1 MPPANPQNI
10 VGCGFGYLSKDEAI
24 AEAESLKASRHAT
37 CAILFQTDE
46 QVEEICARIRICCC
60 KEDPETPPEGIKNKV
75 KAGEKAHYYDLPHNR
90 AFRRKVA
97 SMIDF
102 IKKSFPEVFKQNF
115 YAGEFVTT
123 AGLDANGQEATDE
136 VWHVYTLIKDQCK
149 RLEKDEDMRD
159 PEKAANVDRRVWL
172 KKSPKKDMA
181 RVDGRV
187 SKYSKETFG

>member
-1 MPPANPQNI
+1 
-10 VGCGFGYLSKDEAI
+10 
-24 AEAESLKASRHAT
+24 
-37 CAILFQTDE
+37 
-46 QVEEICARIRICCC
+46 
-60 KEDPETPPEGIKNKV
+60 
-75 KAGEKAHYYDLPHNR
+75 
-90 AFRRKVA
+90 
-97 SMIDF
+97 
-102 IKKSFPEVFKQNF
+102 VFKQNF

-136 VWHVYTLIKDQCK
+136 VWHVSSQHQEDLIYTLIKDQCK